1 MTNQP
6 IIRTQSDLHRAWVR
20 LIQPLGFGRRSLWL
34 LFIGADHRPMAQ
46 VTEVADLPSRPGEA
60 ETASLVRFLSQVGGD
75 SELRVG
81 VLVTRPG
88 SGLPDADD
96 RAWADAVYGAC
107 RDAEMSCETVHVAT
121 ATAITPLP
129 MDELRV
135 SA

>member
-1 MTNQP
+1 MTSQP

-20 LIQPLGFGRRSLWL
+20 LVQPLVFGRRSLWL

-46 VTEVADLPSRPGEA
+46 VTEVADLPSRPGDA
-60 ETASLVRFLSQVGGD
+60 DRASLLRFLSHVGGGG
-75 SELRVG
+75 LRLG
-81 VLVTRPG
+81 VLVARPG

-96 RAWADAVYGAC
+96 RAWADAVYAAC
-107 RDAEMSCETVHVAT
+107 REAELPCETVHVAT

-129 MDELRV
+129 MDDLRV